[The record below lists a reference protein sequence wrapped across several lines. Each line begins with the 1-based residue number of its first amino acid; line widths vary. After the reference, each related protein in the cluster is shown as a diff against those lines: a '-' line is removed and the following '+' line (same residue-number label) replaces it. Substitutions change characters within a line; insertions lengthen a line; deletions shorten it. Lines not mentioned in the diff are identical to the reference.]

1 MDQIKKVYNTLT
13 RSSNTSLPLV
23 TLILER
29 KFITDIYLV
38 FEPSQYFSRKK
49 LERTEDFLNFKWGNT
64 DKQNAFQRLPILLDI
79 PCSINLMNGIFS
91 HQINFLC
98 SDASA
103 CCCQLFGLWTLCIF
117 YILYHGSLLSSPVFQ
132 NWISQLL
139 SISGVDFK

>member
-29 KFITDIYLV
+29 KFIIDIYLV

-64 DKQNAFQRLPILLDI
+64 DKQNACQYF
-79 PCSINLMNGIFS
+79 SIFLAQLIWWMAYFHTKLIFS
-91 HQINFLC
+91 VLMPLLAVANF
-98 SDASA
+98 SDCEHCAFFIYYTMEVF
-103 CCCQLFGLWTLCIF
+103 CLVR
-117 YILYHGSLLSSPVFQ
+117 SSKTEFL
-132 NWISQLL
+132 N
-139 SISGVDFK
+139 F